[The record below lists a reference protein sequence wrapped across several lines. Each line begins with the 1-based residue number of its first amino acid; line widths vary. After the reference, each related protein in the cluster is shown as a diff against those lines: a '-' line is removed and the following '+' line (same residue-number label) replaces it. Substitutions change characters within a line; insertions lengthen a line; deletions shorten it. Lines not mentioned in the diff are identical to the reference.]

1 MTDKLL
7 VSGAGGQVG
16 RAVCKLAERHGFEA
30 VGLTS
35 ANLDITDADAVAR
48 AADAHAPAA
57 VVNAAAYT
65 AVDKAETDESRAH
78 AVNADGPANLA
89 RAFAG
94 LPILHYSTD
103 YVFGGDAQVPYKEQD
118 ATNPQGAYGRTKLAG
133 EAPVLSEGGTV
144 MRTGWVYD
152 ERGPNFLRTMLR
164 VGRERGALSVVDDQH
179 GTPTHAAD
187 IAEASLR
194 MLRRQVD
201 DAAAPRGL
209 YHYTASGQTTWAGF
223 AEAIFDA
230 LADQTGERVALTRIT
245 TADYPTPAAR
255 PAYSVL
261 DGAKVERDHG
271 VARPDWRAPVAGT
284 VEAAL
289 ATGG

>member
-1 MTDKLL
+1 MTDTLL
-7 VSGAGGQVG
+7 ITGAGGQVG
-16 RAVCKLAERHGFEA
+16 RAVCKLADAHGFEA
-30 VGLTS
+30 VALTS
-35 ANLDITDADAVAR
+35 RDLDITDADAVAR

-65 AVDKAETDESRAH
+65 AVDRAEEDEARAH

-89 RAFAG
+89 RAFG
-94 LPILHYSTD
+94 SVPLLHYSTD
-103 YVFGGDAQVPYKEQD
+103 YVFDGKGQVPYREQD
-118 ATNPQGAYGRTKLAG
+118 ATGPQGAYGRTKLAG
-133 EAPVLSEGGTV
+133 EAPVLTAGGTV
-144 MRTGWVYD
+144 MRTAWVYD
-152 ERGPNFLRTMLR
+152 ETGPNFLRTMLR

-187 IAEASLR
+187 IAEASLK
-194 MLRRQVD
+194 MLRAQVD
-201 DAAAPRGL
+201 DESAPRGL

-230 LADQTGERVALTRIT
+230 LEAQTGERVGLTRIT

-261 DGAKVERDHG
+261 DGGKIERDYG
-271 VARPDWRAPVAGT
+271 VTRPDWRAPVPGT
-284 VEAAL
+284 VAEALVASR
-289 ATGG
+289 

>member
-1 MTDKLL
+1 MTDTLL
-7 VSGAGGQVG
+7 VTGAGGQVG
-16 RAVCKLAERHGFEA
+16 RAVMGLAERHGFEA

-35 ANLDITDADAVAR
+35 ADLDITDADAVAR

-65 AVDKAETDESRAH
+65 AVDKAEDDEARAH
-78 AVNADGPANLA
+78 AVNAEGPANLA
-89 RAFAG
+89 RAFG
-94 LPILHYSTD
+94 SVPLLHYSTD

-133 EAPVLSEGGTV
+133 EAPVLDANGTV
-144 MRTGWVYD
+144 MRTAWVYD

-194 MLRRQVD
+194 MLRAQVD
-201 DAAAPRGL
+201 GDAPRGL

-230 LADQTGERVALTRIT
+230 LAEQTGERVALTRIT
-245 TADYPTPAAR
+245 TDQYPTPAAR

-261 DGAKVERDHG
+261 DGAKIERDHG
-271 VARPDWRAPVAGT
+271 VTRPDWRALVAGT
-284 VEAAL
+284 VKAAL
-289 ATGG
+289 A

>member
-1 MTDKLL
+1 MDKLL
-7 VSGAGGQVG
+7 ITGAGGQVG
-16 RAVCKLAERHGFEA
+16 RALTKLADAHGFEA
-30 VGLTS
+30 VALRSGD
-35 ANLDITDADAVAR
+35 LDITEADAVAR
-48 AADAHAPAA
+48 AAEVHAPAA

-65 AVDKAETDESRAH
+65 AVDKAEDDEARAH
-78 AVNADGPANLA
+78 AVNATGPANLA

-94 LPILHYSTD
+94 RPLIHYSTD
-103 YVFGGDAQVPYKEQD
+103 YVFGGDANEPYRETD

-133 EAPVLSEGGTV
+133 EAPVLDANGTV
-144 MRTGWVYD
+144 MRTAWVYD

-194 MLRRQVD
+194 MLRAQVD
-201 DAAAPRGL
+201 SDAPRGL

-223 AEAIFDA
+223 AEAIFEA
-230 LADQTGERVALTRIT
+230 LAEQTGERVALTRIT
-245 TADYPTPAAR
+245 TDQYPTPAAR

-261 DGAKVERDHG
+261 DGAKIERDFG
-271 VARPDWRAPVAGT
+271 VTRPDWRAPVPGT
-284 VEAAL
+284 VEHAL
-289 ATGG
+289 RETA